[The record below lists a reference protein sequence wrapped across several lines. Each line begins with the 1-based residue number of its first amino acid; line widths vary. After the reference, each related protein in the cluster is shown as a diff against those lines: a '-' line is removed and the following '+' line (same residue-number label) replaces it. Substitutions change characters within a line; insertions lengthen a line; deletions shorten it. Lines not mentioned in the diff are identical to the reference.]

1 MKKCE
6 PWAVAAVYLMQSAS
20 GREHYTDIVNYIV
33 VTGLTE
39 VAEKSAAIA
48 RNVTDRISQ
57 KVIDER
63 AVFKSDGNG
72 YYSLD
77 DEGTLRKN
85 EDIQGVI
92 QCLNDKNL
100 KVNLVAREDKETKP
114 VKEDEILDDEGDKL
128 TDGVRKLSEEGKRLS
143 EEARKLS
150 DETMKLSE
158 ETVKL
163 TEENK
168 ELRKRNRRLEQENQH
183 LGDENEKIHE
193 IAKKLRR
200 ENQQIEE
207 KLQSIKQLC

>member
-20 GREHYTDIVNYIV
+20 GKEHYTDIVNYIV
-33 VTGLTE
+33 ITGLTE
-39 VAEKSAAIA
+39 VAEKGAATA

-57 KVIDER
+57 KVVDGR

-72 YYSLD
+72 YYSLG
-77 DEGTLRKN
+77 DEGSLLKN

-92 QCLNDKNL
+92 QCLNEKNL
-100 KVNLVAREDKETKP
+100 KINLVNHEDKETKFL
-114 VKEDEILDDEGDKL
+114 KDNEILKDEMLDDEDDKL

-150 DETMKLSE
+150 DETA
-158 ETVKL
+158 KL

-168 ELRKRNRRLEQENQH
+168 KLRVKNRRLEQENQH
-183 LGDENEKIHE
+183 LAAENENLHE
-193 IAKKLRR
+193 MGKKLRQ
-200 ENQQIEE
+200 EKQQIEE